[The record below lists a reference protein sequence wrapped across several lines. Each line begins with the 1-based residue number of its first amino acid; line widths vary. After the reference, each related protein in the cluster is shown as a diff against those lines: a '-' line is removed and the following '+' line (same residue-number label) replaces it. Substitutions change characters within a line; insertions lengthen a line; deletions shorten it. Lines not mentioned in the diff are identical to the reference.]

1 MGGELM
7 TNNQKGLDFERM
19 CYNKLIEIGFLDL
32 RLTKNTDNGADIVG
46 TYNGLTYIFQC
57 KNHTKRHGNKGVQE
71 AVAAQRLYKA
81 NRCVVISS
89 SGFTPSAIELAKA
102 NNCIL
107 LTSSDFFELHDF
119 PPTNYSAL
127 FQTETAVIGFDYNL
141 LEEYEMLRRTLGRTP
156 KWDELNKHLRYK
168 VRKEYGNYGH
178 FLAEI
183 GDTKHSTKPSD
194 EELKKEYLRV
204 KSIINKIPTLAD
216 IKEHSSFS
224 LNSFHQYPFTKLQKN
239 CGDRPNIER
248 GVTKEQLIDAYF
260 AVQEKLGHPP
270 TIKEIDDCCQYR
282 SSYYRRRWGSM
293 DAFLISIGK
302 SRTEAGL
309 SRRYT
314 KKEIVIIYLLIK
326 VLLSVVKESN
336 DYDVNHT
343 VLEQLK
349 FDGKSLIS
357 PGTISKK
364 FGGWD
369 NFVQYMH
376 DKEIDSVFNKIIE
389 QIKMQEE
396 LFPKE

>member
-1 MGGELM
+1 M
-7 TNNQKGLDFERM
+7 TNNQKGLDFERK
-19 CYNKLIEIGFLDL
+19 CYNKLIEIGFSDL
-32 RLTKNTDNGADIVG
+32 GLTKNNDNGADIVG
-46 TYNGLTYIFQC
+46 TYNGLTYVFQC
-57 KNHTKRHGNKGVQE
+57 KDHTKKQGNKGVQE

-107 LTSSDFFELHDF
+107 LTASDYFELQDF

-127 FQTETAVIGFDYNL
+127 FQTDATVIGFNYNL
-141 LEEYEMLRRTLGRTP
+141 LEEYEMIRRTLGRTP
-156 KWDELNKHLRYK
+156 KWDELNKHLRYRI
-168 VRKEYGNYGH
+168 RKDYGNYGH

-183 GDTKHSTKPSD
+183 GDTKYSAKPSD

-204 KSIINKIPTLAD
+204 KSIIKKIPTLAD
-216 IKEHSSFS
+216 MKEHCSFS
-224 LNSFHQYPFTKLQKN
+224 INSFHQYPFTKLQKE

-248 GVTKEQLIDAYF
+248 GVTEEQLTEAYF
-260 AVQEKLGHPP
+260 ALQERLGHPP
-270 TIKEIDDCCQYR
+270 TVKEIDDCCQYR
-282 SSYYRRRWGSM
+282 SSYYRRRWGNI
-293 DAFLISIGK
+293 DAFLTSIGK

-309 SRRYT
+309 SRVYS
-314 KKEIVIIYLLIK
+314 KKEIIIIYSLIK

-336 DYDVNHT
+336 SYNVNHT
-343 VLEQLK
+343 VLEHLK

-369 NFVQYMH
+369 NFIQYMN
-376 DKEIDSVFNKIIE
+376 DKEIDSIFNKMIE
-389 QIKMQEE
+389 QIKEHEE
-396 LFPKE
+396 IFPRE